1 MPQRQLRAI
10 SLLAALALAAAPQLK
25 LPGEAN
31 GKVAKLG
38 PCGGLSSIVV
48 ESATFGSNCFEPP
61 PPGCTANC
69 AAVCSACTAETCP
82 AGNGAAAGKCST
94 HDVTDVVAGACGGG
108 QSQCDFPVC
117 IAGQGPPV
125 AAMAVCTSPP
135 ARWPLGD
142 PVSPF

>member
-1 MPQRQLRAI
+1 MSQRQLRAI

-69 AAVCSACTAETCP
+69 AAVCSACTAENCP

-94 HDVTDVVAGACGGG
+94 HVVTDVVAGACGG
-108 QSQCDFPVC
+108 QSQCDFPIC
-117 IAGQGPPV
+117 IASQGPPV
-125 AAMAVCTSPP
+125 ATMAACTSPP

-142 PVSPF
+142 PVSPC